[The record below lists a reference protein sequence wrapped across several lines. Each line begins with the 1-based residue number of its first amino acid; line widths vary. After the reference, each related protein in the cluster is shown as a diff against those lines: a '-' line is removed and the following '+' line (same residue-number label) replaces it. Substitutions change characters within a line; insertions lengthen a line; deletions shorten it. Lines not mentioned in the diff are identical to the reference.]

1 MHASETEQL
10 ANETRDEDVIFV
22 PSFSGLGAPY
32 WNMNVKGT
40 IFGLSRNSGSKE
52 ICKAALESLALQTR
66 DVLIAMEKDANLKL
80 TTLAVDGG
88 ACENNFLMQ
97 FQADVLNCNVSRP
110 SMIESTALGAAL
122 LAGYKNDFFTQNNED
137 NRDIFRPNP
146 SHKINQKI
154 KNWNKAIQTLLTHYD
169 I

>member
-1 MHASETEQL
+1 
-10 ANETRDEDVIFV
+10 
-22 PSFSGLGAPY
+22 
-32 WNMNVKGT
+32 
-40 IFGLSRNSGSKE
+40 
-52 ICKAALESLALQTR
+52 
-66 DVLIAMEKDANLKL
+66 
-80 TTLAVDGG
+80 
-88 ACENNFLMQ
+88 MQ

-146 SHKINQKI
+146 SNRINQKI
-154 KNWNKAIQTLLTHYD
+154 KSWNKAIQTLLTHYD